1 MPQQR
6 RIKLGS
12 RIFFDVTLSLD
23 PFVMGEVAHQQS
35 GIVTGMTGNDVPNY
49 FRSWTVQ
56 NLKRQFNFT
65 SLYFTLKV
73 NLGLRG
79 ADLLKRGTRCLGLRT
94 VRFTGTAVDLRP

>member
-1 MPQQR
+1 VLFTYFDATA
-6 RIKLGS
+6 KTEVGS

-35 GIVTGMTGNDVPNY
+35 GIVTGMAGNYVPNY

-79 ADLLKRGTRCLGLRT
+79 ADLLKRGTP
-94 VRFTGTAVDLRP
+94 VPEFKDVIKQP